1 MDVLGRYN
9 ALVDKHAE
17 LDRQIEAETA
27 LPRPDQETINSLKKR
42 KLMMKDEI
50 QALQSQLP
58 QAERPTAAC

>member
-27 LPRPDQETINSLKKR
+27 LPRPDQEAINSLKKR

-50 QALQSQLP
+50 QTLQSQLP
-58 QAERPTAAC
+58 QAERPSAAC